1 MLAAYR
7 MAMVNQVL
15 TDVSPA
21 KPAILH
27 AIYAIQITH
36 FSPLRN
42 NRCCWRK
49 PSTQAKPCA
58 QAKAK
63 KEQQY
68 EPKNRLPR
76 GKGLHPRNRIKLTR
90 SLEQECPLTPEKLE
104 PRRKG

>member
-1 MLAAYR
+1 

-27 AIYAIQITH
+27 VIYAIQITH
-36 FSPLRN
+36 FPPLRN
-42 NRCCWRK
+42 NRRRCRK

-63 KEQQY
+63 KEQQN
-68 EPKNRLPR
+68 EPKNRLS
-76 GKGLHPRNRIKLTR
+76 GSKGLHHGIAS
-90 SLEQECPLTPEKLE
+90 SLLVPLSKNV
-104 PRRKG
+104 R